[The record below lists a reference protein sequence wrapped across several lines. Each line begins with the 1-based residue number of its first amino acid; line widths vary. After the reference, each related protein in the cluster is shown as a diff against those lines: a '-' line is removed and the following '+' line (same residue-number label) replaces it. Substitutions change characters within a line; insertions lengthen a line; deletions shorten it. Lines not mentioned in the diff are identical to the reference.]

1 MHNNYVSNQFAWSQ
15 KSSQS
20 SYEDVQKHNQ
30 TPKPKKKKNLKKEKK
45 NPPNRIRTSDLRI
58 SALPLQ
64 SSALPTELSA
74 VTLKCALYLS
84 FYCTLGHLS
93 MNLHKSLSIF
103 CPWRKYDIINNS
115 YLSFWHFFSHF
126 SMFIIAKN
134 KLNSLKNS
142 K

>member
-1 MHNNYVSNQFAWSQ
+1 MYQTSLLEAKNQVNPVM
-15 KSSQS
+15 KMCRNIIRLQS
-20 SYEDVQKHNQ
+20 LR
-30 TPKPKKKKNLKKEKK
+30 KKKNLKKEKK

-74 VTLKCALYLS
+74 VTLKSALYLS